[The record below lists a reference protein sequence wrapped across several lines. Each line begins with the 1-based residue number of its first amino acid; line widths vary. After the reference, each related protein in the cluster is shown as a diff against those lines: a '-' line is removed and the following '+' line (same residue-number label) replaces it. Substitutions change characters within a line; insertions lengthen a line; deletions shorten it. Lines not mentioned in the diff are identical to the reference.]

1 VRADSDV
8 DLLNSIQDWRTRAK
22 RIRVIAETM
31 LDAASRQALLRVADD
46 WEQMAQLT
54 EEGEEK
60 ITLVPAASGDGLHP
74 VPKTPSLV

>member
-31 LDAASRQALLRVADD
+31 LDPASRQALLQVADD

-60 ITLVPAASGDGLHP
+60 ITLVPAASGDD
-74 VPKTPSLV
+74 

>member
-8 DLLNSIQDWRTRAK
+8 DLLKSIQDWRTRAK

-31 LDAASRQALLRVADD
+31 LDAASRQALLQVADD

-60 ITLVPAASGDGLHP
+60 ITLVPAASGDDEDANP
-74 VPKTPSLV
+74 NA

>member
-1 VRADSDV
+1 MRADSDV

-31 LDAASRQALLRVADD
+31 LDAASRQALLQVADD

-60 ITLVPAASGDGLHP
+60 ITLVPAASGDDEDANP
-74 VPKTPSLV
+74 NA